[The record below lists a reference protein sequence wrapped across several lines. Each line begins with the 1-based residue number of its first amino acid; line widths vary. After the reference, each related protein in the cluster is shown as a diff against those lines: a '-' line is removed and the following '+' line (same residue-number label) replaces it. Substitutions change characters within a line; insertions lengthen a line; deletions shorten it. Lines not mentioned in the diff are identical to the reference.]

1 MIYYDKLSIS
11 VQQYGRR
18 AESTYP
24 GEISAHINT
33 RTRVANGRRLVAAS
47 THLFIAIDKSS
58 RRQVANETNETNRK
72 LLYFGTCS
80 IASRY
85 SPNV

>member
-1 MIYYDKLSIS
+1 MIYYDKLPIS

-18 AESTYP
+18 AESTYL

-33 RTRVANGRRLVAAS
+33 RARVANGRRLVAAS

-58 RRQVANETNETNRK
+58 RRQVANETNRK

-85 SPNV
+85 PPDV